1 MGMIFMDLGGA
12 TPLAAFI
19 AGVISILSPCV
30 LPLLP
35 VIFAYSTSKGKLRP
49 LAIVS
54 GLSLSFVFMGII
66 TSVFG
71 SLFQQYL
78 IYLTAFAGIIVI
90 LMGLTLLFDLGTF
103 NSIGG
108 LSGKQFKENGLMGG
122 LLLGISLGIIWIPC
136 VGPILASILSL
147 VAIEGDLLYGAFLLF
162 VYSMGLGIPMLL
174 IAYSANISSSKLGMI
189 AKYDMYLKKVVGFIL
204 VLVGMWMLYN
214 NVLIRL

>member
-1 MGMIFMDLGGA
+1 MDIGGA
-12 TPLAAFI
+12 TPLAAFL

-66 TSVFG
+66 TSAFG

-78 IYLTAFAGIIVI
+78 IYLTGFAGIIVI
-90 LMGLTLLFDLGTF
+90 LMGMTLLFDLGTF
-103 NSIGG
+103 NFIGN
-108 LSGKQFKENGLMGG
+108 LSGKPFKENGLMGG

-162 VYSMGLGIPMLL
+162 VYSLGLGIPMLV
-174 IAYSANISSSKLGMI
+174 IAYSANISSSKLSMI

-204 VLVGMWMLYN
+204 ILVGMWMLYN

>member
-1 MGMIFMDLGGA
+1 MDIGGA

-54 GLSLSFVFMGII
+54 GLSVSFIFMGII
-66 TSVFG
+66 TSAFG
-71 SLFQQYL
+71 SFFQQYL

-103 NSIGG
+103 NFIGR
-108 LSGKQFKENGLMGG
+108 LSGKQFEENGLVGG

-162 VYSMGLGIPMLL
+162 VYSMGLGIPMLV
-174 IAYSANISSSKLGMI
+174 IAYSANLSSSKLSMI
-189 AKYDMYLKKVVGFIL
+189 AKYDMYLKKVVGVIL
-204 VLVGMWMLYN
+204 IIVGMWMLYN

>member
-1 MGMIFMDLGGA
+1 MDFGGA

-35 VIFAYSTSKGKLRP
+35 AIFAYSTSKGKLRP

-54 GLSLSFVFMGII
+54 GLSLSFIFMGII
-66 TSVFG
+66 TSAFG
-71 SLFQQYL
+71 SFFQQYL

-103 NSIGG
+103 NFIGR

-122 LLLGISLGIIWIPC
+122 LLFGISLGIIWIPC

-162 VYSMGLGIPMLL
+162 VYSLGLGIPMLV
-174 IAYSANISSSKLGMI
+174 IAYSANISSSKLSMI
-189 AKYDMYLKKVVGFIL
+189 AKYDMYLKKVIGVIL
-204 VLVGMWMLYN
+204 LIVGMWMLYN

>member
-1 MGMIFMDLGGA
+1 MDIGGA

-66 TSVFG
+66 TSAFG

-90 LMGLTLLFDLGTF
+90 LMGLTLLFNLGTF
-103 NSIGG
+103 NFIGS

-122 LLLGISLGIIWIPC
+122 LLLGISLGLIWIPC

-162 VYSMGLGIPMLL
+162 VYSMGLGIPMLV
-174 IAYSANISSSKLGMI
+174 IAYSVNISSSKLSMI

-204 VLVGMWMLYN
+204 VIVGMWMLYN

>member
-1 MGMIFMDLGGA
+1 MDIGGA

-49 LAIVS
+49 LAIVA
-54 GLSLSFVFMGII
+54 GLSLSFVFMGVI
-66 TSVFG
+66 TSAFG

-103 NSIGG
+103 NFLGN

-162 VYSMGLGIPMLL
+162 VYSLGLGIPMLV
-174 IAYSANISSSKLGMI
+174 IAYSANISSSKLSMI

-204 VLVGMWMLYN
+204 LIVGMWMLYT
-214 NVLIRL
+214 NVLIRI

>member
-1 MGMIFMDLGGA
+1 MDLGGA

>member
-1 MGMIFMDLGGA
+1 MDIGGA

-66 TSVFG
+66 TSAFG

-103 NSIGG
+103 NSIGRF
-108 LSGKQFKENGLMGG
+108 SGKQFKENGLMGG

-162 VYSMGLGIPMLL
+162 VYSMGLGIPMLV
-174 IAYSANISSSKLGMI
+174 IAYSANISSSKLSMI

-204 VLVGMWMLYN
+204 IIVGVWMLYN

>member
-1 MGMIFMDLGGA
+1 MDIGGA
-12 TPLAAFI
+12 TPLAAFM

-54 GLSLSFVFMGII
+54 GLSISFVFMGII
-66 TSVFG
+66 TSAFG
-71 SLFQQYL
+71 SFFQQYL

-90 LMGLTLLFDLGTF
+90 LMGLTLLFDFGTF
-103 NSIGG
+103 NFIGS
-108 LSGKQFKENGLMGG
+108 LSGTSFKEKGLMGG

-136 VGPILASILSL
+136 VGPILATILSL

-162 VYSMGLGIPMLL
+162 VYSMGLGIPMLV
-174 IAYSANISSSKLGMI
+174 IAYSANISSSKLSLI
-189 AKYDMYLKKVVGFIL
+189 AKYDMYLKKVVGF
-204 VLVGMWMLYN
+204 VLVIVGIWMLYT

>member
-1 MGMIFMDLGGA
+1 MDIGGA
-12 TPLAAFI
+12 TPLAAFM

-49 LAIVS
+49 LAIVA
-54 GLSLSFVFMGII
+54 GLSLSFVFMGVI
-66 TSVFG
+66 TSAFG

-103 NSIGG
+103 NFIGS

-162 VYSMGLGIPMLL
+162 VYSLGLGIPMLV
-174 IAYSANISSSKLGMI
+174 IAYSANISSSKLSMI

-204 VLVGMWMLYN
+204 IIVGMWMLYT
-214 NVLIRL
+214 NVLIRI